1 MKTLWQIIV
10 GVFSVLGCLLGAG
23 FISGAEINTF
33 FCRFGLWGVLG
44 IVISCVIFAVAII
57 YNKNNASGKLNLLP
71 YCQLFI
77 SGAMFAGFVDVI
89 NNMLNIN
96 YYIVFSFAAMF
107 LFIALVLGIRFA
119 NIFNIVVSIAVIFI
133 LPLVIKNVGFHVVD
147 YSANGNICISL
158 LFAIFYAVIN
168 IVACLPVINNLQQ
181 KHKKAVG
188 VICGILVLVLLLIM
202 YFLLYG
208 RAEGNS
214 VLIPNLISNKVLYFI
229 YIIVY
234 VVAMLSTLFSASSG
248 SKQVFNK
255 MENNFF
261 QSLCTC
267 LALCSIS
274 LIGFEKIINY
284 VYPLIGAAFLVQIVY
299 NKMYKQCQK
308 SQKYTKITQK

>member
-1 MKTLWQIIV
+1 M
-10 GVFSVLGCLLGAG
+10 LGCLLGAG

-44 IVISCVIFAVAII
+44 IAISCVIFSVAII
-57 YNKNNASGKLNLLP
+57 YNKKNLAGKLNLLP
-71 YCQLFI
+71 YCQLII

-89 NNMLNIN
+89 YNMLNVN
-96 YYIVFSFAAMF
+96 YYIVFSFAAIF

-133 LPLVIKNVGFHVVD
+133 LPLVIKNVGFNAVG
-147 YSANGNICISL
+147 YSANGNIFISL
-158 LFAIFYAVIN
+158 MFAIFYAVIN

-188 VICGILVLVLLLIM
+188 VICGILVLALLLTM
-202 YFLLYG
+202 YFLIYG
-208 RAEGNS
+208 RASNTAL
-214 VLIPNLISNKVLYFI
+214 LIPNLISHKVLYSI

-234 VVAMLSTLFSASSG
+234 IIAMLSTLFSASSG

-284 VYPLIGAAFLVQIVY
+284 AYPLIGAAFLVQIVFS
-299 NKMYKQCQK
+299 KMYKQCQK
-308 SQKYTKITQK
+308 LQKYTKITQK